1 MSAAPCY
8 VGIDVAKARLDLA
21 VRPSGDRWATANDAA
36 GIAALVAR
44 LHELQPALVVLE
56 ATGGYERPLAAA
68 LAGAGLPTAVVNPR
82 QARDFARAT
91 GRLAKTDALD
101 AHTLAHF
108 AEAVRPAARPVPNAA
123 AEALGAVLARRR
135 QLVEMLTAEQNRL
148 HTAATA
154 VRERIAAHLAWLE
167 AELDDTNRELAR
179 IIGADPAWRERDAL
193 LRGVPGVGPVLSTTL
208 LADLPELGALTRH
221 QVAALAGVA
230 PLSRDSGTLRGKRTV
245 WGGRAQLRAAL
256 YMGTLAAAR
265 FNPAI
270 KAFYERLCAAG
281 KPKKVALTAC
291 MRKLLTIL
299 NAMLAHGTP
308 WRHGPVAAAAG

>member
-1 MSAAPCY
+1 MSGVSCY
-8 VGIDVAKARLDLA
+8 VGIDVAKARLDIA

-36 GIAALVAR
+36 G
-44 LHELQPALVVLE
+44 
-56 ATGGYERPLAAA
+56 TAA
-68 LAGAGLPTAVVNPR
+68 LAGAGLPVAVVNPR
-82 QARDFARAT
+82 QARDFAKAT

-101 AHTLAHF
+101 AHALAHF
-108 AEAVRPAARPVPNAA
+108 AEAVQPPARPVPNPA

-135 QLVEMLTAEQNRL
+135 QLVEMLTAEQNRR

-167 AELDDTNRELAR
+167 AELDDTNRDLAR
-179 IIGADPAWRERDAL
+179 IISTDPAWRERDAL
-193 LRGVPGVGPVLSTTL
+193 LRSVPGVGPVLSTTL
-208 LADLPELGALTRH
+208 LAALPELGALTRH
-221 QVAALAGVA
+221 EVAALAGVA
-230 PLSRDSGTLRGKRTV
+230 PLNRDSGTLRGKRTV

-270 KAFYERLCAAG
+270 KAFYDRLCAAG
-281 KPKKVALTAC
+281 KPKKVALVAC

-299 NAMLAHGTP
+299 NAMLARRTRWQP
-308 WRHGPVAAAAG
+308 QSAAV